1 MAIAEL
7 SKISK
12 VLKALIEEG
21 VFDFEVVSGDGDE
34 PPEIVEIGPPD
45 KIGEEKTLS
54 LYLYH
59 VREDDAARN
68 MPSPVNPNLGT
79 AYSPLGLR
87 LYYQLTA
94 HPEDIDEYSGHV
106 EDIFGGA
113 LKAFHD
119 YPILTPN
126 TKVGASEVELFSSL
140 NDVELSVE
148 RLEISML
155 NIPVEEA
162 SNYWVGGSEPRR
174 LCAHVEV
181 GVVFLEAEEPTS
193 MEMPVLEHNVFV
205 DAGFGVSLEGSSSEF
220 VLKDIPNRP
229 DQKVEFSPARPVVGE
244 VFTLRGQGWGGGPV
258 KIRLHDQRREEP
270 QLLEDAEVR
279 EDRRVAT
286 LAVMV
291 PEKDSE
297 SRPLL
302 PGIYGVTVEESGG
315 SRSNQAVVVIR
326 PDLALSG
333 GTTDNPFVLTG
344 GPFKDSGAEP
354 LELSV
359 QLFIGQKRLTL
370 ADPEPQVVEDLK
382 NGEFWIS
389 SSSELI
395 VKMDELP
402 EAGEFLPIRVVVDDV
417 ESLPI
422 WLEGS

>member
-12 VLKALIEEG
+12 VLKALIEEA
-21 VFDFEVVSGDGDE
+21 VFDFGVVSDSE
-34 PPEIVEIGPPD
+34 EAPEILEIGPPD
-45 KIGEEKTLS
+45 KIPKEKTLS

-59 VREDDAARN
+59 VREDAAARN

-126 TKVGASEVELFSSL
+126 TKVGASEAELFSSL

-148 RLEISML
+148 RLELSML

-229 DQKVEFSPARPVVGE
+229 DQKIEFSPARPAVGE
-244 VFTLRGQGWGGGPV
+244 RFTLRGQGWGGGPV
-258 KIRLHDQRREEP
+258 AIRLHDQRRDEP
-270 QLLEDAEVR
+270 QLLEDAEAR

-291 PEKDSE
+291 PEEDSE

-302 PGIYGVTVEESGG
+302 PGIYGVTLESGG
-315 SRSNQAVVVIR
+315 ARSNQAVVVIR

-344 GPFKDSGAEP
+344 GPFKDSGADP

-359 QLFIGQKRLTL
+359 QLFIGQKRLIL
-370 ADPEPQVVEDLK
+370 ADLEPEDVGELN
-382 NGEFWIS
+382 NGEFWIRN
-389 SSSELI
+389 SSEIL
-395 VKMDELP
+395 VKMEELP
-402 EAGEFLPIRVVVDDV
+402 EAGEYLPIRVVVDDV